1 MDRKT
6 VTNVILGKEVDC
18 VPAGFWFHFP
28 AEQHS
33 GDAAVQAHLDL
44 AKAIDL
50 DMLKIMTESLMP
62 YGDIRC
68 AADWKKLKPFTRQSP
83 FIVEQIDLMK
93 RVCDKLGDDK
103 AARIAMKSGAMR
115 WRQRFGRIGMRS
127 VTDWMW

>member
-103 AARIAMKSGAMR
+103 
-115 WRQRFGRIGMRS
+115 
-127 VTDWMW
+127 DWMW

>member
-18 VPAGFWFHFP
+18 VRLDLPFP

-33 GDAAVQAHLDL
+33 GDAAVQGTPDL

-62 YGDIRC
+62 YGDIAVRRTE
-68 AADWKKLKPFTRQSP
+68 KLKPFTRQSP
-83 FIVEQIDLMK
+83 FIV
-93 RVCDKLGDDK
+93 
-103 AARIAMKSGAMR
+103 
-115 WRQRFGRIGMRS
+115 GRLI
-127 VTDWMW
+127 